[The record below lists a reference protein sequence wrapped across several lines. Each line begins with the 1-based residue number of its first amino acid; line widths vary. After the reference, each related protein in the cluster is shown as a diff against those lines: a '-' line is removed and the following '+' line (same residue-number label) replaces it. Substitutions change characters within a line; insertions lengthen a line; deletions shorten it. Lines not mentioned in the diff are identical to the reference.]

1 MIEYAKDT
9 SMVELDPRGLTL
21 DPLLQARDPALIAKH
36 KSREA
41 QNTKQADQIVNILDD
56 LLRGAP
62 IRIPIKVFEVK
73 GKLLVVDGFHRTKA
87 CLQYLK
93 AKPDENLKVTALLVK
108 NRTYEEAFLTAQQMN
123 KDHGVGVTK
132 EEIIQAGFRSLV
144 VQSNFDLSVS
154 QIMKAVSCS
163 KGQANHIQNALKA
176 CNEAQKASDVNN
188 GSDIQDRIEAIG
200 DELRLRYDLTDS
212 AWDSKG
218 FPKIRKLSDAY
229 KGNSNVPVNDEKGWT
244 EYQTKSA
251 VGEFNKILERYGSG
265 IFREALRASVRNQE
279 LGVSVSR
286 KSTWEKATGYSDEA
300 HFEEFKDKVIVSDDN
315 KDDF

>member
-9 SMVELDPRGLTL
+9 SRVELDPRGLTL

-41 QNTKQADQIVNILDD
+41 QNTKQADQIVYILDD
-56 LLRGAP
+56 LLRGDP
-62 IRIPIKVFEVK
+62 IRIPIRVFEVE

-93 AKPDENLKVTALLVK
+93 KKPDEDLKVTSLLVK

-123 KDHGVGVTK
+123 KDHGVAVTK
-132 EEIIQAGFRSLV
+132 EEMIQAGFRSLL
-144 VQSNFDLSVS
+144 VQFKFDLSGS

-176 CNEAQKASDVNN
+176 CKEALEASDVNS

-200 DELRLRYDLTDS
+200 DGLRLRYGLTDS

-229 KGNSNVPVNDEKGWT
+229 KGNSNVPVDDEKGWT
-244 EYQTKSA
+244 EHQTKDA
-251 VGEFNKILERYGSG
+251 IEQFDKILERYGSG
-265 IFREALRASVRNQE
+265 IFREALRASIRGQE

-300 HFEEFKDKVIVSDDN
+300 HFEEFKDKVVDLDDN